1 MWQCIS
7 FLGKDQPHKDIK
19 SALDSIKKGI
29 KPRNWE
35 NTVFTGVMTSPDGK
49 FKWTITARTK
59 SSDKQP
65 VPTLELYPRFRT
77 KPYKIRYGQ
86 L

>member
-1 MWQCIS
+1 
-7 FLGKDQPHKDIK
+7 
-19 SALDSIKKGI
+19 
-29 KPRNWE
+29 
-35 NTVFTGVMTSPDGK
+35 MTSPDGK

-86 L
+86 P

>member
-1 MWQCIS
+1 
-7 FLGKDQPHKDIK
+7 
-19 SALDSIKKGI
+19 
-29 KPRNWE
+29 
-35 NTVFTGVMTSPDGK
+35 MTSPDGK

-86 L
+86 PKVWINFPGGLYYALLFL